1 MLTKIPLVGGHQITP
16 DQLGFTLI
24 HEHLRTETDG
34 VRFQWPHLYDDRRQ
48 FDRAVEEVTN
58 AMKHG
63 VRTICDPTVLGLG
76 RDARFMEQVVKE
88 SGAQVVA
95 ATGLYTYRDLP
106 HYFENRS
113 IDFMADLFV
122 RDITLG
128 IQGTSTKAGFIKFA
142 TDEPGITPGVEKV
155 IRAAARAHR
164 KTGVPIITHS
174 HAHNSSGLDQIALLE
189 EEGADLSHVVIG
201 HVGDTDNLEYLITVL
216 KRGVFIGMD
225 RYGLDIY
232 LPTERRNQTVVSL
245 IEQGYA
251 DQLLLSQDACATI
264 DWFEPEEITAMVP
277 NWSMSY
283 IPETILPALKAS
295 GVTDDHIHRMT
306 VENPRRLFDQ

>member
-1 MLTKIPLVGGHQITP
+1 MTKIPLVGGNAITA

-34 VRFQWPHLYDDRRQ
+34 VRFQWPDLYDDKRQ
-48 FDRAVEEVTN
+48 FDRAMEEVTN
-58 AMKHG
+58 AMQHG

-76 RDARFMEQVVKE
+76 RDARFMERVVKE

-122 RDITLG
+122 RDITMG
-128 IQGTSTKAGFIKFA
+128 IQGTNTKAGFIKFA
-142 TDEPGITPGVEKV
+142 TDEPGITPGVDKV

-164 KTGVPIITHS
+164 QTGVPIITHS
-174 HAHNSSGLDQIALLE
+174 HAHNGSGLDQIALLE
-189 EEGADLSHVVIG
+189 KEDADLSHVVIG
-201 HVGDTDNLEYLITVL
+201 HVGDTDNLEYLTAVL
-216 KRGVFIGMD
+216 KRGVFIGLD

-232 LPTERRNQTVVSL
+232 LPTEKRNKTVVTL
-245 IEQGYA
+245 IDQGYVG
-251 DQLLLSQDACATI
+251 QLLLSQDACATI
-264 DWFEPEEITAMVP
+264 DWFEPEEVAAMVP

-283 IPETILPALKAS
+283 IPETILPTLKAS
-295 GVTDDHIHRMT
+295 GVTDDQIHTMM
-306 VENPRRLFDQ
+306 VENPRRLFDR